1 MTTRNDRASDGPYQR
16 FDPLEQFASEH
27 AALVARTAAAF
38 GLTGVALSAGVL
50 LIPQA
55 IAVPDLFLVLTC
67 HALLAASIVWLWRR
81 GGMLSRASV
90 YGSGLLSLTMTASAA
105 PSTGINFSIAASL
118 AMTAGWCVGS
128 LAVHLVPAR
137 GPDLS
142 LLAAFV
148 SLVAAIYAVTT
159 RLGIEP
165 ARVVEVLIMVS
176 LLWGLCIIFGMWL
189 ANSRTRVSARL
200 TSIGHAHHT
209 ERRASETEAR
219 RLREARLLHDTALA
233 TLTLLAH
240 SGVGV
245 DPEGLR
251 SQADSDR
258 LLLSRLRRGE
268 NPRPR
273 TSGEY
278 TLTNTAELEL
288 GGTLEAVKSRFRATD
303 LTVTWHGSGQLG
315 LGPERLDAFMGA
327 VVECIENVRRHAQV
341 TAADVTLGDDGST
354 VRAVVTDTGVG
365 FDPSGIPGGHLG
377 FRQSVVARVEEHHG
391 SVRVFSAP
399 GLGTT
404 VVLEMPK

>member
-1 MTTRNDRASDGPYQR
+1 MAARNDGASGGADQR
-16 FDPLEQFASEH
+16 FDPLEQFASRH

-38 GLTGVALSAGVL
+38 GLTGVVLSAGVL

-67 HALLAASIVWLWRR
+67 HALLAASIVWVWRD
-81 GGMLSRASV
+81 GGLLPRASL
-90 YGSGLLSLTMTASAA
+90 YGAGLLSLTVTASAA
-105 PSTGINFSIAASL
+105 PSTGINFSIASSL

-142 LLAAFV
+142 LLAAFAT
-148 SLVAAIYAVTT
+148 LIAAVYAITT
-159 RLGIEP
+159 VLDIAP
-165 ARVVEVLIMVS
+165 VRVVEVLLMIT
-176 LLWGLCIIFGMWL
+176 LLWTLCVFFGMWL
-189 ANSRTRVSARL
+189 ANSRTRVSKRL
-200 TSIGHAHHT
+200 ESIGHAHHT

-251 SQADSDR
+251 AQADSDR

-273 TSGEY
+273 ASGEY

-288 GGTLEAVKSRFRATD
+288 GGTLEAVKARFRATD

-315 LGPERLDAFMGA
+315 LDADRLEAFMYA

-341 TAADVTLGDDGST
+341 STADVTLGDDGST

-365 FDPSGIPGGHLG
+365 FQPSEIPGGHLG
-377 FRQSVVARVEEHHG
+377 FRQSVVARVEEHG
-391 SVRVFSAP
+391 GTVRVFSAP